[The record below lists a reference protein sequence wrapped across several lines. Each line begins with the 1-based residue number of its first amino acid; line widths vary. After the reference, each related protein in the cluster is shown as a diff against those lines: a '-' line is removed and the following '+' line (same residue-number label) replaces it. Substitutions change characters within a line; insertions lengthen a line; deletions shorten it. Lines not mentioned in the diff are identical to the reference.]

1 MHMSVVHGPVVDL
14 ADQILHAVT
23 NDQDR

>member
-1 MHMSVVHGPVVDL
+1 MHMSVVHEPVVDL

-23 NDQDR
+23 NDQGR